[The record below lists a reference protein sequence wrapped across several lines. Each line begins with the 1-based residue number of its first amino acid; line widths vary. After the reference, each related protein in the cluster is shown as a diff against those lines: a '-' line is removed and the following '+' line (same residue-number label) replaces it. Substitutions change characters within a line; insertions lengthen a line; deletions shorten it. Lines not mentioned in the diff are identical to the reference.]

1 MTYLSKMYHPY
12 HTNSSIIRVS
22 LTVFILS
29 HLICSVYM
37 KEILELQAVVI
48 SANAERYANTYSIL
62 NGVGFN
68 VTRLQPIHYTS
79 QILDKKLTNAINNNV
94 HMKGTLGLNGRI
106 RIVIESPQ
114 DRQHFS
120 NR

>member
-12 HTNSSIIRVS
+12 HKKSSIIRVS
-22 LTVFILS
+22 LKVFILS
-29 HLICSVYM
+29 HLICSIYM

-62 NGVGFN
+62 NSVGFN
-68 VTRLQPIHYTS
+68 VTRQQPIHYTS

-106 RIVIESPQ
+106 RVVIESPQ